1 MFLRISTWSRGSMQR
16 KWHSFP
22 RAWRSRRKKMNG
34 SVSRRTLNRSF
45 CFSIVSRFASDATPL
60 SRVFNRENSPTVLIR
75 INSKNSHFANFL
87 RPPLSR
93 NLEPR
98 TKISFSPR
106 SKNRENRKWGNT
118 RTKNNWKKWAEFIRK
133 RSFRKFY
140 LRFTFRVPRLSIT
153 DNFLDSPPF
162 RHTTQWLEV
171 VSLLPRDTI
180 KNLLTR
186 FNKKV

>member
-22 RAWRSRRKKMNG
+22 RASQENERIGFSSNPEQILLFFYRFSLRFRRDASQSR
-34 SVSRRTLNRSF
+34 
-45 CFSIVSRFASDATPL
+45 
-60 SRVFNRENSPTVLIR
+60 FNRENSPTVLIR

-171 VSLLPRDTI
+171 VSLLPHDTI

>member
-22 RAWRSRRKKMNG
+22 RASQENERIGFSSNPEQILLFFYRFSLRFRRDA
-34 SVSRRTLNRSF
+34 SQ
-45 CFSIVSRFASDATPL
+45 SRFQ
-60 SRVFNRENSPTVLIR
+60 SRELTDRVNPNKFQEFSFRQLPSP
-75 INSKNSHFANFL
+75 
-87 RPPLSR
+87 PPLSR

-118 RTKNNWKKWAEFIRK
+118 RTKNNWKKWVEFIRK

-140 LRFTFRVPRLSIT
+140 LRFIFRVPRLSIT